1 MSLRLL
7 FLPVLLILSACSGSQ
22 PRGPVVL
29 AAASLQEALE
39 EIADAWAAQG
49 HPRPV
54 LSFAGTPAL
63 ARQVEAGA
71 PADVFISADEQWM
84 DWLEQRG
91 EIRPQ
96 TRQVIAGNG
105 LVSILPLTATPFADE
120 FANITQGRIA
130 MADPDTVPA
139 GRYAKAALEEF
150 GAWNAVQ
157 RGLVTTENVRV
168 ALRLVE
174 LGEADGAVVY
184 ASDAAASDKVIVI
197 HRFDPAS
204 HPPIAY
210 PAAVL
215 ARSENPQ
222 AGEFVSFL
230 RSARAGEIFARHGFL
245 PPA

>member
-1 MSLRLL
+1 M
-7 FLPVLLILSACSGSQ
+7 
-22 PRGPVVL
+22 
-29 AAASLQEALE
+29 
-39 EIADAWAAQG
+39 
-49 HPRPV
+49 
-54 LSFAGTPAL
+54 
-63 ARQVEAGA
+63 
-71 PADVFISADEQWM
+71 
-84 DWLEQRG
+84 
-91 EIRPQ
+91 
-96 TRQVIAGNG
+96 
-105 LVSILPLTATPFADE
+105 
-120 FANITQGRIA
+120 
-130 MADPDTVPA
+130 
-139 GRYAKAALEEF
+139 
-150 GAWNAVQ
+150 Q